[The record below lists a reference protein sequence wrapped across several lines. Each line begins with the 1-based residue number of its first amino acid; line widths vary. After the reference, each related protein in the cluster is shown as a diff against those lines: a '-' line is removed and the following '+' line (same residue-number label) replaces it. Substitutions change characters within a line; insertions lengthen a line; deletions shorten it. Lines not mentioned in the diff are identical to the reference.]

1 VPRPLVG
8 APAIVKVLL
17 GLQKRFA
24 RENVTI
30 HLGEVNGETGLLIRW
45 GSRIAS
51 AITVVTDGD
60 RIVSA
65 YAVVNPD
72 KLPPPAVH

>member
-1 VPRPLVG
+1 
-8 APAIVKVLL
+8 
-17 GLQKRFA
+17 LQKRFA
-24 RENVTI
+24 REGVTMR
-30 HLGEVNGETGLLIRW
+30 LGAINGETGLLVSLGNRV
-45 GSRIAS
+45 GA

-72 KLPPPAVH
+72 KLPAATVQ